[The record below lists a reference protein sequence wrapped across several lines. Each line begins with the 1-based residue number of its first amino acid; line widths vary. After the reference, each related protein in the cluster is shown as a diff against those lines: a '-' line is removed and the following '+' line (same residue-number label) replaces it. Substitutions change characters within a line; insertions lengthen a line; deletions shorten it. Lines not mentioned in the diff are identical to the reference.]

1 MPQKLFDGDKT
12 PWVLLVHADGER
24 GAERVGVAS
33 DTGAVG
39 DLLDAAVQAD
49 VRNHVIDYETGQKR
63 ILEIMREYD
72 DV

>member
-1 MPQKLFDGDKT
+1 
-12 PWVLLVHADGER
+12 
-24 GAERVGVAS
+24 VGVAS
-33 DTGAVG
+33 DTGALG